1 MIKITRIYN
10 NVPIN
15 LYGYEKSDE
24 DVWKF
29 IGKLEVSNVD
39 TTFFFDLNGRD
50 IFVVNQIN
58 GKNIALLT
66 HSGQWNKDFSKLL
79 FIQMVEDLEAIKKLG
94 DICD

>member
-1 MIKITRIYN
+1 MTKITRIYN
-10 NVPIN
+10 NTPIN
-15 LYGYEKSDE
+15 LYEYDGSDG

-29 IGKLEVSNVD
+29 IGKLEVCNVD

-50 IFVVNQIN
+50 IFVVNKIN

-66 HSGQWNKDFSKLL
+66 HSGQWHKDFSKLL
-79 FIQMVEDLEAIKKLG
+79 FIQMVEDLEAIKRLG